1 MSTAINVPLFLW
13 HYFVKLYMP
22 FSQVIVG
29 GSKSQN
35 DRVFFIVSGS
45 CSVSTKLQASIQHS
59 RPEKVRLS
67 LDQGNN
73 GQPEFVNHSVSVQDN
88 NGKNNIDKIF
98 SSHSENESKDRRRK
112 FFTIAKLTEGDY
124 FNVGENLSNLYII
137 TNTRVS
143 SIHLLAVIWPFLL
156 SHFKWFLCG
165 GYKKSEKKKKLVE
178 AAIICQS
185 SAFACL
191 KLTIETL
198 EEGVKYF
205 QS

>member
-156 SHFKWFLCG
+156 SHFKWLSCG
-165 GYKKSEKKKKLVE
+165 GYKKREEKKRKEKRKKKLVE
-178 AAIICQS
+178 AY
-185 SAFACL
+185 
-191 KLTIETL
+191 
-198 EEGVKYF
+198 VKVRHLPA
-205 QS
+205 

>member
-1 MSTAINVPLFLW
+1 MSTAINVLLFLW
-13 HYFVKLYMP
+13 HYFVKLYML
-22 FSQVIVG
+22 FAQVIVG

-45 CSVSTKLQASIQHS
+45 CSVSTKLQTSIQHS
-59 RPEKVRLS
+59 RLEEVRLS
-67 LDQGNN
+67 LDQANN
-73 GQPEFVNHSVSVQDN
+73 EQPEFVNHSVSVQDN

-98 SSHSENESKDRRRK
+98 SSHSENESKDRRRT

-156 SHFKWFLCG
+156 SHFKWLSCG
-165 GYKKSEKKKKLVE
+165 GYKKREEKKKKTCRS
-178 AAIICQS
+178 ICQS
-185 SAFACL
+185 SAFACI
-191 KLTIETL
+191 KSTIETL
-198 EEGVKYF
+198 EEGVKYV